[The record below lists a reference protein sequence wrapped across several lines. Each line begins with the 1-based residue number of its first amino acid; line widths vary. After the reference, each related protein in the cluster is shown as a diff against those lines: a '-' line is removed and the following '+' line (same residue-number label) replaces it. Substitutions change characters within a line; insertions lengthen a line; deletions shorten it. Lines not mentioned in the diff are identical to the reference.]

1 MGLPSGRTSAAS
13 FHKAGG
19 PANAGPLIFCQL
31 GITQITAKEICRANY
46 CLEGVSQADKVKLH
60 EVVRS
65 PIRNDTCSLGEYSDM
80 RRKPIFESPA
90 NAAEHPVRPNILANA
105 VYASTRDKT

>member
-1 MGLPSGRTSAAS
+1 MSRKSTTALAIA
-13 FHKAGG
+13 
-19 PANAGPLIFCQL
+19 PLQVARHRLCVYE
-31 GITQITAKEICRANY
+31 TD
-46 CLEGVSQADKVKLH
+46 LEGVSQTDKVKLH

-65 PIRNDTCSLGEYSDM
+65 PIRNDICSLGEYSDM
-80 RRKPIFESPA
+80 RRKPIFKSPA